1 MGDLHMYINKSLS
14 TLTSQ
19 WVDCR
24 QVINVNNMKVMR
36 ELLMLDFDV
45 VFLSWILILMLML
58 EESLAFGSSGSA
70 SATST
75 SSLQYNQQ
83 GH

>member
-1 MGDLHMYINKSLS
+1 MGDLHMYINKTVS

-19 WVDCR
+19 WVDCI
-24 QVINVNNMKVMR
+24 QVINANNMKVMR

-75 SSLQYNQQ
+75 SPLQYNQQ
-83 GH
+83 